1 MFEMER
7 RRTWRDSK
15 MIKVIGVGI
24 LVLLLLIPLAMVRGL
39 VGERQQR
46 QLSVEQELAAVWG
59 AAQTVA
65 GPVLS
70 IPYDSLCE
78 VQTAAANGQMVTSFQ
93 PCEKIGHFLPETLSV
108 DGPVTPEVRSRGIFD
123 VVVYRTDLRLQG
135 TFAAPKFDELARDA
149 AVGSGPIGRIHWER
163 ASLGVGIPD
172 LRGIRGRVD
181 LDWQGQKVPFAP
193 GLVDPSLWT
202 AGLRAPL
209 RLDGAAEKP
218 AAGERIPFSFQVRL
232 AGSSGLNLLPF
243 GRQTRLALRSPWQ
256 SPSFSGAFLP
266 ESRRVGK
273 DGFVATWNVSYYGRS
288 FPQSWSS
295 VQTAGLAPA
304 INGSAFGVDFVQPVD
319 VYQQTERSV
328 KYGALFLV
336 LTFVTFFLFEL
347 FQPIRVHP
355 VQYLMVGSALCLFYV
370 LLLSIAEQVAFGIA
384 YLVAAGVTVAL
395 LGAYAAAVLRSAGRA
410 VVFAGVLGLLYGYLY
425 VLLQAEDYAL
435 LLGSI
440 GLFLI
445 LALVMLIT
453 RRVDWYGATAAQER
467 GGLGAVSSASSA

>member
-1 MFEMER
+1 MFVIER

-15 MIKVIGVGI
+15 MVKVIGVGI

-39 VGERQQR
+39 VSERQQR
-46 QLSVEQELAAVWG
+46 QLSVERELAAVWG

-70 IPYDSLCE
+70 IPYESQCE
-78 VQTAAANGQMVTSFQ
+78 VSTTAPNGQLMTALQ
-93 PCEKIGHFLPETLSV
+93 ECQKLAHFLPENLVV

-135 TFAAPKFDELARDA
+135 TFARPNFDELARDGTSLGA
-149 AVGSGPIGRIHWER
+149 GPIGKIYWGS
-163 ASLGVGIPD
+163 AILSVGIPD

-181 LDWQGQKVPFAP
+181 LDWEGRRVPFSP
-193 GLVDPSLWT
+193 GVVDPSLWSS
-202 AGLRAPL
+202 GLRAPL
-209 RLDGAAEKP
+209 RLDA
-218 AAGERIPFSFQVRL
+218 AAGERIPFALSFSL
-232 AGSSGLNLLPF
+232 AGSSGLRLIPF
-243 GRQTRLALRSPWQ
+243 GRQTRLALRSPWA

-273 DGFVATWNVSYYGRS
+273 DGFNATWNVSYYGRT

-295 VQTAGLAPA
+295 VQTASLAAA

-370 LLLSIAEQVAFGIA
+370 LLLSIAEQLAFGVA
-384 YLVAAGVTVAL
+384 YLVAAGATVSL
-395 LGAYAAAVLRSAGRA
+395 LGAYAAAVLRSKGRA
-410 VVFAGVLGLLYGYLY
+410 GVFAGVLALLYGYLY

-453 RRVDWYGATAAQER
+453 RRVDWYGSTTAPTEVAIE
-467 GGLGAVSSASSA
+467 GA

>member
-1 MFEMER
+1 MFELER

-15 MIKVIGVGI
+15 LVKVIGVGI

-46 QLSVEQELAAVWG
+46 QLSVEQELAAIWG

-78 VQTAAANGQMVTSFQ
+78 VQTTAANGQVVTSFQ

-108 DGPVTPEVRSRGIFD
+108 DGPVTPELRSRGIFD

-135 TFAAPKFDELARDA
+135 TFAPPKFDELARDA
-149 AVGSGPIGRIHWER
+149 AVGAGPIGKVHWER
-163 ASLGVGIPD
+163 ASLSVGIPD

-181 LDWQGQKVPFAP
+181 LDWQGQRVPFAP
-193 GLVDPSLWT
+193 GVVDPSLWT

-209 RLDGAAEKP
+209 RLDTAAGKP
-218 AAGERIPFSFQVRL
+218 AEGRIPFSFSVSL

-273 DGFVATWNVSYYGRS
+273 DGFNATWNVSYYGRS
-288 FPQSWSS
+288 FPQNWSS
-295 VQTAGLAPA
+295 VQTASLAAA

-370 LLLSIAEQVAFGIA
+370 LLLSIAEQLAFGVA
-384 YLVAAGVTVAL
+384 YLVAAGATVSL
-395 LGAYAAAVLRSAGRA
+395 LGAYVAAVLRSKRRAG
-410 VVFAGVLGLLYGYLY
+410 VFAGVLALLYGYLY

-453 RRVDWYGATAAQER
+453 RRVDWYGSATAPSEDAIA
-467 GGLGAVSSASSA
+467 GA

>member
-1 MFEMER
+1 MFEVER

-15 MIKVIGVGI
+15 MVKVIGVGI

-39 VGERQQR
+39 VSERQER
-46 QLSVEQELAAVWG
+46 QLSVERDLAAIWG
-59 AAQTVA
+59 AAQTVG

-78 VQTAAANGQMVTSFQ
+78 VQTAATNRQVITSFQ
-93 PCEKIGHFLPETLSV
+93 TCEKLGHFLPETLRI
-108 DGPVTPEVRSRGIFD
+108 DGPVKPEVRSRGIFD

-135 TFAAPKFDELARDA
+135 TFAPPRFEDLSTEASL
-149 AVGSGPIGRIHWER
+149 GSGPIGTVHWER
-163 ASLGVGIPD
+163 ASLGIGIPD

-181 LDWQGQKVPFAP
+181 LDWQGKRVPFAP
-193 GLVDPSLWT
+193 GVADPSLWT
-202 AGLRAPL
+202 SGLRAPL
-209 RLDGAAEKP
+209 RLDGAAGKP
-218 AAGERIPFSFQVRL
+218 AAGGRIPFSLSVSL
-232 AGSSGLNLLPF
+232 AGSSGLRVLPF
-243 GRQTRLALRSPWQ
+243 GRQTGLALRSTWA

-266 ESRRVGK
+266 DTRRVGE
-273 DGFVATWNVSYYGRS
+273 DGFNATWNVSYYGRS

-295 VQTAGLAPA
+295 SQTGNLAAEIAG
-304 INGSAFGVDFVQPVD
+304 SSFGVDFVQPVD

-384 YLVAAGVTVAL
+384 YLVAGGATVAL
-395 LGAYAAAVLRSAGRA
+395 LGLYAAAVLRGIQRA
-410 VVFAGVLGLLYGYLY
+410 VLFAGVLGLLYGYLY

-453 RRVDWYGATAAQER
+453 RRVDWYGGGVAPVKAAIE
-467 GGLGAVSSASSA
+467 GA

>member
-1 MFEMER
+1 MFETER
-7 RRTWRDSK
+7 PRRWRDSK
-15 MIKVIGVGI
+15 MVKVIGVGI
-24 LVLLLLIPLAMVRGL
+24 LVLLLLIPLGMVRGL
-39 VGERQQR
+39 VAERQER
-46 QLSVEQELAAVWG
+46 QLSVERELAAVWG
-59 AAQTVA
+59 AAQTVG

-70 IPYDSLCE
+70 IPYESLCE
-78 VQTAAANGQMVTSFQ
+78 VQTTAANGQVVTSFQ

-135 TFAAPKFDELARDA
+135 TFAPPKFDEMARDA
-149 AVGSGPIGRIHWER
+149 AVGAGPIGKIHWER

-181 LDWQGQKVPFAP
+181 LDWQGQRVPFAP
-193 GLVDPSLWT
+193 GVVDPSLWT

-209 RLDGAAEKP
+209 RLDAATGQ
-218 AAGERIPFSFQVRL
+218 GERIPFSLSVSL

-243 GRQTRLALRSPWQ
+243 GRQTRLTLRSPWQ

-295 VQTAGLAPA
+295 IQTGSLASA

-370 LLLSIAEQVAFGIA
+370 LLLSIAEQLAFGVA
-384 YLVAAGVTVAL
+384 YLVAAGATVTL
-395 LGAYAAAVLRSAGRA
+395 LGAYAAAVLRSKGRA
-410 VVFAGVLGLLYGYLY
+410 AVFAGVLALLYGYLY

-453 RRVDWYGATAAQER
+453 RKVDWYGSTTPAAASIE
-467 GGLGAVSSASSA
+467 GA

>member
-1 MFEMER
+1 MFETER

-15 MIKVIGVGI
+15 MVKVVGVGI
-24 LVLLLLIPLAMVRGL
+24 LVLLLLIPLGMVRGL
-39 VGERQQR
+39 VGERQDR
-46 QLSVEQELAAVWG
+46 QSTVQQSLAAVWG
-59 AAQTVA
+59 AAQTVG

-70 IPYDSLCE
+70 IPYESLCE
-78 VQTAAANGQMVTSFQ
+78 VQTAANGQTVSSFQ

-135 TFAAPKFDELARDA
+135 AFAPPKFDELTRDGSLGA
-149 AVGSGPIGRIHWER
+149 GPVGKVHWER

-181 LDWQGQKVPFAP
+181 LDWQGRRIPFAP
-193 GLVDPSLWT
+193 GVADPGLWT

-209 RLDGAAEKP
+209 RLDPSAGTAA
-218 AAGERIPFSFQVRL
+218 ERIPFSLSVSL
-232 AGSSGLNLLPF
+232 AGSSGLKLLPF
-243 GRQTRLALRSPWQ
+243 GRQTRLALRSTWA

-273 DGFVATWNVSYYGRS
+273 EGFNATWNVSYYGRS

-295 VQTAGLAPA
+295 AETGNLSSA

-370 LLLSIAEQVAFGIA
+370 LLLSIAEQLAFGVA
-384 YLVAAGVTVAL
+384 YLVAAGATVAL
-395 LGAYAAAVLRSAGRA
+395 LGAYAAAVLRSTARA
-410 VVFAGVLGLLYGYLY
+410 AVFAGVLALLYGYLY

-453 RRVDWYGATAAQER
+453 RRVDWYGSAPASAE
-467 GGLGAVSSASSA
+467 GAIEGV

>member
-1 MFEMER
+1 MFETER
-7 RRTWRDSK
+7 PRRWRDSK
-15 MIKVIGVGI
+15 LVKVMGVGI
-24 LVLLLLIPLAMVRGL
+24 LVLLLLIPLGMVGGL
-39 VGERQQR
+39 VAERQQR

-70 IPYDSLCE
+70 IPYESLCE
-78 VQTAAANGQMVTSFQ
+78 VQTTAANGQVVTSFQ
-93 PCEKIGHFLPETLSV
+93 PCEKIAHFLPETLAV

-135 TFAAPKFDELARDA
+135 TFAPPKFDEMARDA
-149 AVGSGPIGRIHWER
+149 AVGAGPIGKIHWER

-181 LDWQGQKVPFAP
+181 LDWQGQRVPFSP
-193 GLVDPSLWT
+193 GVVDPSLWT

-209 RLDGAAEKP
+209 RLDVAAEKSAAGKP
-218 AAGERIPFSFQVRL
+218 AAGGRIPFSFSVSL
-232 AGSSGLNLLPF
+232 AGSSGLSLLPF
-243 GRQTRLALRSPWQ
+243 GRQTRLALRSSWR

-273 DGFVATWNVSYYGRS
+273 DGFNATWNVSYYGRS

-295 VQTAGLAPA
+295 VQTGSLATA

-370 LLLSIAEQVAFGIA
+370 LLLSIAEQLAFGIA
-384 YLVAAGVTVAL
+384 YLIAAGATVTL
-395 LGAYAAAVLRSAGRA
+395 LGAYAAAVLRGKKRA
-410 VVFAGVLGLLYGYLY
+410 AVFGGVLGLLYAYLY

-435 LLGSI
+435 LLGSV

-453 RRVDWYGATAAQER
+453 RRVDWYGSGTAPVEAAIE
-467 GGLGAVSSASSA
+467 GA